1 MKSLGNYKFYR
12 LLIFLLKDL
21 RLSLFFRKKA
31 YYFQSVANFGD
42 AMNKELI
49 SFLTND
55 KVKFISST
63 EFFNIKNI
71 LVIGS
76 VIQISNKNSIVWGSG
91 LHFNSSK
98 FFYHPPKKVLAVRG
112 PKTRQRL
119 IELGVTCPEV
129 YGDPALLL
137 PGVFNPKIKK
147 EFLIGIIPHYLNQND
162 KSLHKYRYNKSIKI
176 IDVKQEPLEVVKA
189 ILSCK
194 VIVSSSLHGL
204 IISDAYNIPNIWT
217 EFGSP
222 IGKDHFKFHDYF
234 LSINRKIVE
243 PVNFQELDIDNL
255 SEAKSYNHGISFNP
269 EPLLNNSP
277 FSISSNIKS
286 KIVNYYKNS
295 INNES

>member
-12 LLIFLLKDL
+12 LLVFLFKDL
-21 RLSLFFRKKA
+21 RLSLFCRKKV
-31 YYFQSVANFGD
+31 YYFQSIANFGD
-42 AMNKELI
+42 ELNKELI
-49 SFLTND
+49 SLLTND

-91 LHFNSSK
+91 LHFNSSG
-98 FFYHPPKKVLAVRG
+98 FYYNQPRKVLAVRG

-119 IELGVTCPEV
+119 IELGVKCPEV

-137 PGVFNPKIKK
+137 PGVFYPNIKK
-147 EFLIGIIPHYLNQND
+147 VFEIGIIPHYLNQND
-162 KSLHKYRYNKSIKI
+162 KSIQKYRNNKNIKI
-176 IDVKQEPLEVVKA
+176 IDVKQDPIDVVKA

-194 VIVSSSLHGL
+194 IIVSSSLHGL
-204 IISDAYNIPNIWT
+204 IISDAYNIPNVWT
-217 EFGSP
+217 EFGKP

-234 LSINRKIVE
+234 LSVNRKIVE
-243 PVNFQELDIDNL
+243 PINFQDLNINNL
-255 SEAKSYNHGISFNP
+255 SETNSYNHGISFNP

-277 FSISSNIKS
+277 FSISLDIKS
-286 KIVNYYKNS
+286 KIINYYKKT
-295 INNES
+295 